1 MKNIARL
8 VAGLLPALLLLAC
21 SEQPASEPEAVATQ
35 PAESAD
41 EFVARMHGEFLDY
54 AMEAEIGDWVYLTYI
69 NADTTY
75 PVSAARERF
84 TAWQAA
90 AVRAA
95 LEYDG
100 LLELWQ
106 GWRKISVPMRE
117 QYERFVGLTNQG
129 AR

>member
-1 MKNIARL
+1 
-8 VAGLLPALLLLAC
+8 
-21 SEQPASEPEAVATQ
+21 
-35 PAESAD
+35 
-41 EFVARMHGEFLDY
+41 MHGEFLDY
-54 AMEAEIGDWVYLTYI
+54 AMEAEIADWVYLTYI
-69 NADTTY
+69 NGDTTY
-75 PVSAARERF
+75 PVSAAKERF